1 MRFFTK
7 NNGAVSVF
15 LVIILVPM
23 LVVTSLFVDVG
34 RVHLGQAMVDSAGD
48 LVLNT
53 AMTQFD
59 AKLNE
64 YYGLLGTC
72 KSEDEIKNVS
82 QKFYKESIVSAGLS
96 DEDANDLV
104 SQLMGMFGE
113 DIGEV
118 SDLMNLELVEDSFEL
133 KKVANSG
140 FNNPAIVKTQVINFM
155 KYRSPINGVLN
166 LLGGIEELSQQSGNI
181 QEETELIEEKKT
193 MCEKQKSLMELL
205 KELHDEIKKYE
216 ELNPNKNKIS
226 TAKGMNKIIE
236 KINKF
241 YDQYYQC
248 CREAVFNFLYL
259 DFDKNNIKTTYDKVV
274 IASKKNGTVTLEKAF
289 KNMDIS
295 FSKYLQGR
303 ENLDRTCDLETGS
316 EIRNGV
322 IKATD
327 VPDLYKDYVSEAN
340 KMSQTYQNM
349 IAAFDK
355 FKNKNKE
362 FSGGLKSLDYAKLT
376 YKETYNRLQDLYK
389 TYKKD
394 FYNKENPQSSYHKIW
409 NNQIEGV
416 GKNNLLKLSLKY
428 KTKKSSLNKKIYELG
443 KQYSYIKEDI
453 GKAKKH
459 LGEAE
464 KKLKKLIETGG
475 VLDQYNIANGK
486 WKKHAEDLSD
496 KESEIAF
503 EDLAMLSGPEKNSD
517 GSLTDAGLQKGISQN
532 VTQERVTGL
541 RSHILNILSQLN
553 IISAKLKKVKLGKD
567 YVDKIENVD
576 QVIKKFN
583 SKITRQKFE
592 SKVILKKNSKI
603 TAFYVEKLEALFE
616 VNFNELYKDKKD
628 KSGDL
633 SANWVGQPES
643 TPNLRSDP
651 LRKWLNEVFD
661 DNRNTERGKEYEE
674 KYEDRSEEEAKK
686 EPEETEVSLEDKYK
700 VSGNCIKALDG
711 SVKLPS
717 SEITQEVSPIVAGD
731 GKQSDDLK
739 KSSDVIGTL
748 FSGIISAVKEF
759 ATGLRDDLYAVD
771 YITSMLSYD
780 TYVNE
785 GLYDIAKAKG
795 HKVEK
800 LLDTQASIKK
810 QDVTDTWKKEECTNS
825 ANKSLTNKEISRDNN
840 YAFGNEAEYIL
851 YGFDSNTKNKAS
863 AYGTIFA
870 LRLGFNSI
878 YAFKEYWKD
887 ATITSI
893 AAAISAAT
901 YGIVP
906 PALIKVAI
914 ILALAVAETVHD
926 IAMLKAGM
934 PVAVIKT
941 KSTWAMQF
949 SSVFGGDN
957 NLKNVSGENKNHGKF
972 DLSLRYSDYIKIFL
986 MISLAAGNE
995 NKIYTR
1001 LSDVIQCNMAHI
1013 TKNNA
1018 YSLSSC
1024 TTWFSVSSTVRVN
1037 PLMMDLPWT
1046 KDWEGNPK
1054 DDTRW
1059 YTLSYARSNGYY

>member
-1 MRFFTK
+1 MRLFTK

-34 RVHLGQAMVDSAGD
+34 RMHLGQAMVDSAGD

-53 AMTQFD
+53 AMTEFD
-59 AKLNE
+59 AKLND

-72 KSEDEIKNVS
+72 KSEEEIKNVS
-82 QKFYKESIVSAGLS
+82 EKFYKESLVSAGLS

-104 SQLMGMFGE
+104 SKLMGMFGE

-118 SDLMNLELVEDSFEL
+118 SDLMNLELVEDSFEF

-155 KYRSPINGVLN
+155 KFRSPINGVLN
-166 LLGGIEELSQQSGNI
+166 LLEGIQELSEQSGNI
-181 QEETELIEEKKT
+181 QEETKLIEEKKT

-205 KELHDEIKKYE
+205 KELHEEIKAYE
-216 ELNPNKNKIS
+216 ELNPNNDKIS
-226 TAKGMNKIIE
+226 TVTGMNNIIE
-236 KINKF
+236 KIKGHRAKLCELSK
-241 YDQYYQC
+241 Q
-248 CREAVFNFLYL
+248 AVIGFLYL
-259 DFDKNNIKTTYDKVV
+259 DITNLKKFIPNKVQIATSKDENITITEAFIRMDKYILQYRDNRDALKLGCNISTGDAIRDGVYKAQKVP
-274 IASKKNGTVTLEKAF
+274 
-289 KNMDIS
+289 
-295 FSKYLQGR
+295 Q
-303 ENLDRTCDLETGS
+303 
-316 EIRNGV
+316 
-322 IKATD
+322 
-327 VPDLYKDYVSEAN
+327 LYSNYVDTAQ

-349 IAAFDK
+349 IAAYDVIT
-355 FKNKNKE
+355 NKNE
-362 FSGGLKSLDYAKLT
+362 EYPGSFKSLGNRKLSYKDTYDYFKGM
-376 YKETYNRLQDLYK
+376 YDNYR
-389 TYKKD
+389 KD
-394 FYNKENPQSSYHKIW
+394 FDGHNQQSYYQKILDNKV
-409 NNQIEGV
+409 EGV
-416 GKNNLLKLSLKY
+416 GAANF
-428 KTKKSSLNKKIYELG
+428 G
-443 KQYSYIKEDI
+443 
-453 GKAKKH
+453 
-459 LGEAE
+459 
-464 KKLKKLIETGG
+464 KLKDDYKKKKESLDDKIEALADQYNNIRTSISTAIGHLDRAQEKLGMLLETGG
-475 VLDQYNIANGK
+475 VLAQYNEANSK
-486 WKKHAEDLSD
+486 WKDHAQELADKGSEIGAEDV
-496 KESEIAF
+496 ETF
-503 EDLAMLSGPEKNSD
+503 SGPERNSD
-517 GSLTDAGLQKGISQN
+517 GSLTDAGLQKGISEN
-532 VTQERVTGL
+532 VTQDRIGKL
-541 RSHILNILSQLN
+541 RSHIKNIMGKLEKVSKKLDKMKFGHETDKSVGEIDTIKKINKEFAFVIDKEDLEKGLTN
-553 IISAKLKKVKLGKD
+553 IETFKKE
-567 YVDKIENVD
+567 IN
-576 QVIKKFN
+576 KKFN
-583 SKITRQKFE
+583 S
-592 SKVILKKNSKI
+592 
-603 TAFYVEKLEALFE
+603 
-616 VNFNELYKDKKD
+616 LYKDGGGK
-628 KSGDL
+628 L
-633 SANWVGQPES
+633 SADWVSQPKS
-643 TPNLRSDP
+643 TPNLGSDP
-651 LRKWLNEVFD
+651 LRKWLNEIFN
-661 DNRNTERGKEYEE
+661 DNRNTDREKEYEE
-674 KYEDRSEEEAKK
+674 KYEDRSEEEAEK

-700 VSGNCIKALDG
+700 VSDNNIKALDS

-717 SEITQEVSPIVAGD
+717 SEITQESNPLSNED
-731 GKQSDDLK
+731 SKQSDDLK

-748 FSGIISAVKEF
+748 FSNIMSAVKQL

-785 GLYDIAKAKG
+785 GLYDVAKG
-795 HKVEK
+795 KGYSVNK
-800 LLDTQASIKK
+800 LSETRASIQR
-810 QDVTDTWKKEECTNS
+810 QDVKDQWKAESYTNP

-887 ATITSI
+887 ATITSV

-901 YGIVP
+901 YGVVP

-949 SSVFGGDN
+949 SSVFGGDA
-957 NLKNVSGENKNHGKF
+957 NLANVSGKNKNHGNF

-995 NKIYTR
+995 DKIYTR

-1024 TTWFSVSSTVRVN
+1024 TTWFTVSSKVRVN
-1037 PLMMDLPWT
+1037 PLMLDLPWT

-1054 DDTRW
+1054 DNASW
-1059 YTLSYARSNGYY
+1059 YTLSYKRSNGYY

>member
-1 MRFFTK
+1 MRLFTK
-7 NNGAVSVF
+7 NDGAVSVF

-34 RVHLGQAMVDSAGD
+34 RMHLGQAMVDSAGE

-53 AMTQFD
+53 AMTEFD
-59 AKLNE
+59 AKLND

-72 KSEDEIKNVS
+72 KSEEEIKKVS
-82 QKFYKESIVSAGLS
+82 QEFYKESIVSAGLS

-216 ELNPNKNKIS
+216 ELKPNDDIMSDKD
-226 TAKGMNKIIE
+226 GMREIIG

-241 YDQYYQC
+241 REKFYKC
-248 CREAVFNFLYL
+248 CEEAVINFMYL
-259 DFDKNNIKTTYDKVV
+259 DFNKIEDFDPKLNKVV
-274 IASKKNGTVTLEKAF
+274 RSNQTIPTMTVTSAFIGMNDCILDYQKKRDALEKKCNINTGNALRDGT
-289 KNMDIS
+289 K
-295 FSKYLQGR
+295 KA
-303 ENLDRTCDLETGS
+303 LE
-316 EIRNGV
+316 
-322 IKATD
+322 
-327 VPDLYKDYVSEAN
+327 VPALYKDYVIVAN
-340 KMSQTYQNM
+340 KMSKTYRNMVAAYAIISNKDDVYPGRFESLGDKELTYRETYQY
-349 IAAFDK
+349 
-355 FKNKNKE
+355 FKG
-362 FSGGLKSLDYAKLT
+362 F
-376 YKETYNRLQDLYK
+376 YNS
-389 TYKKD
+389 YKKD
-394 FYNKENPQSSYHKIW
+394 FDGHNPNSPYLKILNNK
-409 NNQIEGV
+409 IEGV
-416 GKNNLLKLSLKY
+416 GPDNLEKLRDDYKNKKDDLNDKIKALAVQFTNITSAVASAGDHLEKAWNKLEYLLKR
-428 KTKKSSLNKKIYELG
+428 
-443 KQYSYIKEDI
+443 D
-453 GKAKKH
+453 
-459 LGEAE
+459 GE
-464 KKLKKLIETGG
+464 
-475 VLDQYNIANGK
+475 LDQYNDANK
-486 WKKHAEDLSD
+486 IWREHAERL
-496 KESEIAF
+496 KEKGSEIGK
-503 EDLAMLSGPEKNSD
+503 EDVETFSGPEKNTD
-517 GSLTDAGLQKGISQN
+517 GSLTDAGLQKGISKY
-532 VTQERVTGL
+532 VTRDNIGNLKNHIKIIRDKLQE
-541 RSHILNILSQLN
+541 I
-553 IISAKLKKVKLGKD
+553 
-567 YVDKIENVD
+567 
-576 QVIKKFN
+576 F
-583 SKITRQKFE
+583 
-592 SKVILKKNSKI
+592 
-603 TAFYVEKLEALFE
+603 EKLERMKFGQDPVGAIKTVKKVNEKFTSRISRDTFESNVSNIEALKDIIKDEFDT
-616 VNFNELYKDKKD
+616 LYKDE
-628 KSGDL
+628 SVSL
-633 SANWVGQPES
+633 PVNWVGQSES

-651 LRKWLNEVFD
+651 LRKWLNEAFD

-686 EPEETEVSLEDKYK
+686 EPEETNVSLEDKYK
-700 VSGNCIKALDG
+700 VSGNSIKALDG

-717 SEITQEVSPIVAGD
+717 SEITQEVNPIVVGD
-731 GKQSDDLK
+731 TKQSDDLK

-810 QDVTDTWKKEECTNS
+810 QDVTDTWKVEECTNS

-887 ATITSI
+887 GVITSI

-941 KSTWAMQF
+941 KDTWAMQF
-949 SSVFGGDN
+949 SSVFGGDG
-957 NLKNVSGENKNHGKF
+957 NLTNVSGTNKNHGNF

-1018 YSLSSC
+1018 YSLSNC

-1037 PLMMDLPWT
+1037 PLMLDLPWT

-1054 DDTRW
+1054 DDTSW